1 MEETTA
7 DESYVVSRVVAAK
20 TRKIRWPLRR
30 VERTMWIVE
39 IVLKLSWSGIL
50 VLFCCQLISSLIL
63 SLSRSM
69 EGVVEAGD
77 HAEEAAK

>member
-1 MEETTA
+1 
-7 DESYVVSRVVAAK
+7 
-20 TRKIRWPLRR
+20 LRR
-30 VERTMWIVE
+30 VERTKWILE

-50 VLFCCQLISSLIL
+50 VLFCYQLISSLIL
-63 SLSRSM
+63 SLSRSV